1 MVEYTNVSFEPMIE
15 LDQLL
20 RASFASGLDSPR
32 WDRIRHIDDWYLDN
46 TCPDG
51 LMVDFGDSWAKKGY
65 SVMGVASTNAIA
77 KGDYKLIVSYKEGR
91 FLLEGAALTK
101 EELEE
106 KLGGL

>member
-1 MVEYTNVSFEPMIE
+1 MN
-15 LDQLL
+15 LL
-20 RASFASGLDSPR
+20 YEVMADSNLLEEMAPSCDLAVVYEKA
-32 WDRIRHIDDWYLDN
+32 DRDLIV
-46 TCPDG
+46 T
-51 LMVDFGDSWAKKGY
+51 LMAWRKKGY

-91 FLLEGAALTK
+91 FLLEGTALTK